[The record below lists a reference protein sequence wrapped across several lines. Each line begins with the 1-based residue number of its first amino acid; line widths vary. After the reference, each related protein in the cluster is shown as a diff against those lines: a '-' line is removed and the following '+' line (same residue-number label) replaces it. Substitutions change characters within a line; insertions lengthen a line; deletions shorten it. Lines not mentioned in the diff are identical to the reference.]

1 MLVLAL
7 AAASV
12 TAQTKGIDV
21 METIKVNREVSTHFV
36 SGEPIKYVDI
46 SMNEVVG
53 DLPLSNILRI
63 KPVEEK
69 IKVKNN
75 RGGWGEE
82 DRTFID
88 GQSMG
93 IVTIVTERSV
103 SQYQLVYTEIQQDA
117 CAQYIIPQS
126 ERTSY
131 INPDVSMSEVEMVK
145 FCWTVWNSKA
155 NYHDVRTKKD
165 KMIFKLNNIYTI
177 DDYFFMDIEL
187 VNQTKIK
194 YDIDQVRFK
203 IEDKRLNKRTTTQ
216 SVEIQPVMSLFDIKE
231 FKKNYR
237 NIYVF
242 KKFSFS
248 DEKVFTVE
256 LAEEQYS
263 GRTILLTID
272 YEDILNADTFN
283 KKMY

>member
-1 MLVLAL
+1 M
-7 AAASV
+7 
-12 TAQTKGIDV
+12 
-21 METIKVNREVSTHFV
+21 R
-36 SGEPIKYVDI
+36 KYVDI

-53 DLPLSNILRI
+53 NLPLKNILRI
-63 KPVEEK
+63 KPIEEK

-103 SQYQLVYTEIQQDA
+103 SQYQLVYTEIPQDA
-117 CAQYIIPQS
+117 CSQYVIPLS
-126 ERTSY
+126 EKSSY
-131 INPDVSMSEVEMVK
+131 LNPDVSMSETEMVK

-165 KMIFKLNNIYTI
+165 KMLFKLNNIYTI

-203 IEDKRLNKRTTTQ
+203 IEDKKQNKRTTTQ
-216 SVEIQPVMSLFDIKE
+216 SVEVEPVMSLFDIKE

-237 NIYVF
+237 NVYVF

-248 DEKVFTVE
+248 DEKVFTIE
-256 LAEEQYS
+256 LAEQQYS

-283 KKMY
+283 KKIY